1 MYFIALFLFI
11 LLFISVISG
20 FSVLSLSIFVDI
32 LSFIIPL
39 LLSVPLLVA
48 SGLWKDM
55 LRSFK
60 VINKKFKF
68 TKQELLCSYEAVSF
82 FIKLLINSTI
92 LGTTAQLIVMLHKLS
107 DPASLGP
114 DVSVILLMVFYTT
127 IFNFILFSIKSILK
141 VRIIEKNYI
150 EDVEL
155 VEDSDIWNLNDEE
168 TKKL

>member
-11 LLFISVISG
+11 LLFISIISG
-20 FSVLSLSIFVDI
+20 FSIISLSDFVNVLSL
-32 LSFIIPL
+32 IIPL
-39 LLSVPLLVA
+39 LLSVPILVA

-68 TKQELLCSYEAVSF
+68 TKQELLLSYEAVSF

-92 LGTTAQLIVMLHKLS
+92 LATTTQFIVVLHILS

-114 DVSVILLMVFYTT
+114 EISTILLMVFYTT
-127 IFNFILFSIKSILK
+127 IFNFILFNIKSILK

-155 VEDSDIWNLNDEE
+155 VKDSDIWNLNDEE

>member
-11 LLFISVISG
+11 LLFISIISG
-20 FSVLSLSIFVDI
+20 FSIISLSDFVNVLSL
-32 LSFIIPL
+32 IIPL
-39 LLSVPLLVA
+39 LLSVPILVA

-68 TKQELLCSYEAVSF
+68 TKQELLLSYEAVSF

-92 LGTTAQLIVMLHKLS
+92 LATTTQFIVVLHILS
-107 DPASLGP
+107 DPAALGP
-114 DVSVILLMVFYTT
+114 EISTILLMVFYTT
-127 IFNFILFSIKSILK
+127 IFNFILFNIKSILK

>member
-92 LGTTAQLIVMLHKLS
+92 LGTTAQFIVMLHKLS
-107 DPASLGP
+107 DPAALGP

>member
-11 LLFISVISG
+11 LLFINIISG
-20 FSVLSLSIFVDI
+20 FSIISLSDFVNVLSL
-32 LSFIIPL
+32 IIPL
-39 LLSVPLLVA
+39 LLSVPILVA

-68 TKQELLCSYEAVSF
+68 TKQELLLSYEAVSF

-92 LGTTAQLIVMLHKLS
+92 LATTTQFIVVLHILF
-107 DPASLGP
+107 DPAALGP
-114 DVSVILLMVFYTT
+114 EISTILLMVFYTT
-127 IFNFILFSIKSILK
+127 IFNFILFNIKSILK